1 MKLFSCLVLLLTLG
15 LSSLSA
21 EQPPTS
27 ERAYI
32 LGPEDA
38 ISVHVVDLPELDS
51 KSVGVI
57 HVDHQG
63 NIRLPLAGRVRVS
76 GLTVEQ
82 LEKEVAIRLKGVMN
96 DPEVS
101 VSVVE
106 FRSHPVSVLGAV
118 RSPGVYQVT
127 GRKTLFEVLSLAGG
141 LNPDA
146 GNTVKVTRQVSAG
159 RLPLKNAVSD
169 SSGEFYIGQLN
180 VRNVM
185 EAKNPDDNIDVL
197 SNDVITVPRADLVY
211 VVGAVHR
218 AGGFP
223 LAEKEQISVLQAVSL
238 AEGLDRVAGSKN
250 SRILRQSAPG
260 AERTEIQV
268 NVQEI
273 LEGRANDVSLQAND
287 ILFIPKSV
295 AKSTSIRVLEAAIQA
310 GTGIAIWGR

>member
-1 MKLFSCLVLLLTLG
+1 MKLFTYLVLLLMFCLTPLFT
-15 LSSLSA
+15 
-21 EQPPTS
+21 EQSPTS

-57 HVDHQG
+57 HVDRQG
-63 NIRLPLAGRVRVS
+63 NIHLPLAGRVRVS

-82 LEKEVAIRLKGVMN
+82 LEKEVASRLKAVMN

-127 GRKTLFEVLSLAGG
+127 GRKTLFEVLSLVGG
-141 LNPDA
+141 LNQDA

-159 RLPLKNAVSD
+159 RLPLRTAVSD
-169 SSGEFYIGQLN
+169 PTGEFNIGQLN
-180 VRNVM
+180 LRNVM
-185 EAKNPDDNIDVL
+185 DAKSPEENIDVL
-197 SNDVITVPRADLVY
+197 ANDVITVPKADLVY

-223 LAEKEQISVLQAVSL
+223 LAEK
-238 AEGLDRVAGSKN
+238 
-250 SRILRQSAPG
+250 SRFRFSRP
-260 AERTEIQV
+260 
-268 NVQEI
+268 
-273 LEGRANDVSLQAND
+273 SHS
-287 ILFIPKSV
+287 PK
-295 AKSTSIRVLEAAIQA
+295 AW
-310 GTGIAIWGR
+310 IA